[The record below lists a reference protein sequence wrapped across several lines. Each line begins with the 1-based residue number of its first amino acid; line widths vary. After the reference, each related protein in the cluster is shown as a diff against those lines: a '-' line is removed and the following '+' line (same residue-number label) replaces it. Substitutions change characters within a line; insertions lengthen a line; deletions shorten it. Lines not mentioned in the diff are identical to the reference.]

1 MLWGIKGEELLADEV
16 GKEEQEIETCLLQ
29 SIILCRHILRQARRQ
44 QRPAA
49 SDLMMCQ
56 SPKGQHG
63 PDLYPRRWWDA
74 GSLQTTLLPSDVT
87 CAKWN
92 FMFAEHEQP
101 VPITVPGKSKQTQQN
116 QQNLTLLPADG
127 HASGTFRL
135 QVSQNEERTGR
146 AMAKLLFGL
155 IRQKLLMHSVE
166 WGVGREWCYCVV
178 SRAEKQL
185 AQHLQCER
193 GTRPERNVSLEGM
206 DGERG
211 RKAGIGPWLS
221 ALKGECERRL
231 WLLGTSSPAWQPWKR
246 SWAECLSIPL
256 NVSCFVFLCFF
267 GDDALILAQHAFLC
281 FSAIICKISVGMDDS
296 LCSIFTLCP
305 LQLIWLY
312 SLCLGQL
319 NPYGQYGKSDLYL
332 DNRQQW

>member
-1 MLWGIKGEELLADEV
+1 MLWGIKGKELLADEV

-116 QQNLTLLPADG
+116 QQNLTVLPADG

-146 AMAKLLFGL
+146 GMAKLLFGL
-155 IRQKLLMHSVE
+155 IRQKLLMYSVE
-166 WGVGREWCYCVV
+166 WGVG
-178 SRAEKQL
+178 
-185 AQHLQCER
+185 ER
-193 GTRPERNVSLEGM
+193 MMLLRGLS
-206 DGERG
+206 G
-211 RKAGIGPWLS
+211 RKAACS
-221 ALKGECERRL
+221 AF
-231 WLLGTSSPAWQPWKR
+231 AAWKR
-246 SWAECLSIPL
+246 HQAWKECVTGRDGWGKRQKSRDWSMAVCIEGGVWEAALAPGYLISCLTSVKKILSWIS
-256 NVSCFVFLCFF
+256 
-267 GDDALILAQHAFLC
+267 QH
-281 FSAIICKISVGMDDS
+281 S
-296 LCSIFTLCP
+296 T
-305 LQLIWLY
+305 
-312 SLCLGQL
+312 
-319 NPYGQYGKSDLYL
+319 
-332 DNRQQW
+332 